1 MADMPAVL
9 HCHYATDPAARPCC
23 EVNAVLR
30 RGDVALCASCDA
42 RRSSLGKGEPAAWL
56 PAAPPADLLHWVAT
70 TQTRLRDAQAELA
83 AAAHRA
89 RQHGHSWQAIGA
101 TLGITRQAAQ
111 QRSDP
116 PEPGPPGG
124 ARSKKNSPACRTRGG
139 ARSQENSGANSG

>member
-1 MADMPAVL
+1 MPAVL

-23 EVNAVLR
+23 EVIAVLR

-42 RRSSLGKGEPAAWL
+42 RRSSLGTGEPAPPL
-56 PAAPPADLLHWVAT
+56 PPAPPAGLLHWVAT
-70 TQTRLRDAQAELA
+70 AQARLRDAEAELA

-101 TLGITRQAAQ
+101 TLGTTRQAAQ
-111 QRSDP
+111 QRFGSP
-116 PEPGPPGG
+116 LSAARRVGPDQRRTP
-124 ARSKKNSPACRTRGG
+124 RPAAPRGG